1 MWPNLNE
8 TEDLVIFT
16 NEILDQKFHFYAV
29 KVVAE
34 NENELKMKTQ
44 ESMNVGAYYVSE
56 VKPHFIYFSLCIF
69 GNVLVYQSWLWLIDW
84 FFIKL
89 CRSMNA
95 KIHLEPIVSTVPWVF
110 TYYLMPFLRLKNF
123 PKFRCFPQTILV

>member
-1 MWPNLNE
+1 MRPNLNE

-69 GNVLVYQSWLWLIDW
+69 GNVLVYQSWLWLID
-84 FFIKL
+84 
-89 CRSMNA
+89 
-95 KIHLEPIVSTVPWVF
+95 
-110 TYYLMPFLRLKNF
+110 
-123 PKFRCFPQTILV
+123 